1 MGRNH
6 QDPSVGAMKK
16 KKAKSK
22 ASGKKTTTKST
33 KATETKELN
42 PAQVLKDI
50 SALVEAE
57 AAELAVAVIG
67 EGMKGQLSPVKFL
80 FEMAHIFPPPTDE
93 SETSKDEDSLAE
105 TLLDRL
111 NIPKRPLVH
120 DELQKEEDEDVV
132 VSQPKKDA
140 GTDSEGD
147 GDEKTEAV
155 WVGSGGMPPIASS

>member
-1 MGRNH
+1 
-6 QDPSVGAMKK
+6 MKK

-22 ASGKKTTTKST
+22 TAAKKAEKKKST

-57 AAELAVAVIG
+57 AEELAAAVIG

-80 FEMAHIFPPPTDE
+80 FEMAHIFPPPTDD
-93 SETSKDEDSLAE
+93 SLMSKDEDSLAE

-132 VSQPKKDA
+132 VIQPKKDA
-140 GTDSEGD
+140 SEESEESGE
-147 GDEKTEAV
+147 EKKAEV
-155 WVGSGGMPPIASS
+155 VGVE